1 MIVTGCVAAAAYLV
15 LRAPHHIVV
24 SPTLVTF
31 AINPLLGLAVGAA
44 LVGAIRIRAI
54 THKRSTRSDR
64 RADEILAADLVASG
78 VEAGVSFDEAV
89 SVAAGFVH
97 ASVASEMRRMARV
110 AHHASTT
117 DGDESIVDEMFRLS
131 RRSAASGAP
140 LAPGLRSL
148 SESERAK
155 DAAER
160 LERLERLPVKLLF
173 PLAFLILPGFLL
185 VAVAPA
191 LVSGISKL
199 SL

>member
-1 MIVTGCVAAAAYLV
+1 M
-15 LRAPHHIVV
+15 VV

-44 LVGAIRIRAI
+44 LIGAVRIRRIARA
-54 THKRSTRSDR
+54 RSRGSDR
-64 RADEILAADLVASG
+64 RAEEILAADLVASG

-89 SVAAGFVH
+89 SVASDFV
-97 ASVASEMRRMARV
+97 SPVVAAEMRRMARV
-110 AHHASTT
+110 AHHSAVAERN
-117 DGDESIVDEMFRLS
+117 GSIVDEMFRLS
-131 RRSAASGAP
+131 RRSAVSGAP

-148 SESERAK
+148 SEVERSK

-185 VAVAPA
+185 VAVVPA

>member
-1 MIVTGCVAAAAYLV
+1 MIVTGCVAAAAYLA
-15 LRAPHHIVV
+15 LRPPHHVV
-24 SPTLVTF
+24 VTPTLVSF

-44 LVGAIRIRAI
+44 LIGVVRIRRI
-54 THKRSTRSDR
+54 SHERSVRSDR

-78 VEAGVSFDEAV
+78 VEAGASFDEAV

-97 ASVASEMRRMARV
+97 TSVASEMQRMARA
-110 AHHASTT
+110 AHHATAADE
-117 DGDESIVDEMFRLS
+117 DGSIVSEMFRLS
-131 RRSAASGAP
+131 RRSAVSGAP
-140 LAPGLRSL
+140 LAPGLRLL
-148 SESERAK
+148 SEAERAK

-160 LERLERLPVKLLF
+160 LDRLERLPVKLLF

>member
-1 MIVTGCVAAAAYLV
+1 MIVSASGVAAAYLV
-15 LRAPHHIVV
+15 LRAPHHLVV
-24 SPTLVTF
+24 LPALVTF

-44 LVGAIRIRAI
+44 LFGGVRIRRIASA
-54 THKRSTRSDR
+54 RSAGSDH
-64 RADEILAADLVASG
+64 RADEILAADLVSSG

-89 SVAAGFVH
+89 SVAADFVSV
-97 ASVASEMRRMARV
+97 SVASELRLMARV
-110 AHHASTT
+110 AHSASVNED
-117 DGDESIVDEMFRLS
+117 DGSIIDEMFRLS

-140 LAPGLRSL
+140 LAQGLRAL
-148 SESERAK
+148 SEAERAR